1 MLQISLYNRCGLYV
15 WQKNYPRVEETLIM
29 SKHKAFAAEVDAL
42 VTSSY
47 DGVAVHEKM
56 IKDDIRTRSYLD
68 AIENNPE
75 LFKDKIAL
83 DIGCGTGILSLYVS
97 PTLLG

>member
-1 MLQISLYNRCGLYV
+1 MA
-15 WQKNYPRVEETLIM
+15 KNST
-29 SKHKAFAAEVDAL
+29 FAAEVDAA

-47 DGVAVHEKM
+47 DGLAVHEKM

-68 AIENNPE
+68 AIEGNPE
-75 LFKDKIAL
+75 LFKDKIVV

-97 PTLLG
+97 RSPMSLAWASQRRSTAVILCLRSS